1 MKGLMSFSLINV
13 ISLLKKILI
22 FFVLFSLLLILLGFI
37 NYLKPLEKLKIKN
50 SLYDEVKI
58 LKIDGEI
65 FRDLNKNNSL
75 DIYEDHRLD
84 SKLRSDD
91 LLNKMTIE
99 EKVGQMFHPPFTLKP
114 DIWMLIYEI
123 AIRGNKSTEA
133 QILFNNISHFNLY
146 GNPSPAELANKINHF
161 QEIASRSRLGVP
173 ITISSDPIHEVPK
186 GGGVASFS
194 VDGFSKWPS
203 QLGFAATND
212 SLIIENFA
220 QIVKEEYLAVGIRT
234 ALHPMSD
241 LATDP
246 RWARNFGTFG
256 SNALLSSDMT
266 IAYMNGFQGNTISSE
281 SVLTMVKHFP
291 GGGPQQNGLDPH
303 LYSGRNQT
311 YPGNNF
317 DYHLI
322 PFKDA
327 INNNLKVIMPYY
339 GIPIGQTNEDVAM
352 AYNEYIL
359 TDLLREELGFSGVI
373 CSDWGIITGRHWG
386 VDELSI
392 ADRYEKSI
400 NAGIDQYGG
409 ETETSYLIKLI
420 KENIISEGRINESVK
435 RILVNKFELGLFDD
449 PYVDENK
456 IKDRVNTKK
465 NIEAG
470 LDAQRKSIVL
480 LENNGALPLKKGMKI
495 FVDGLDSNIA
505 KDFGVLVKDP
515 SDADVIIMYIHTV
528 FNGNQE
534 SGLNRV
540 FDNFLSTLF
549 PNGDLNFN
557 SEIHTRVENYSKD
570 KELIV
575 VVDLNRPAILED
587 IKKLSSSLI
596 GTFGVSDRIMFE
608 GIFGEFSPTGKL
620 PFEIPSSM
628 ESVLNQKEDVP
639 DDSLNPT
646 YEMGYGIS
654 Y

>member
-1 MKGLMSFSLINV
+1 MKGLMSSSLINV

-22 FFVLFSLLLILLGFI
+22 FFVLFSLLLIFLGFI

-133 QILFNNISHFNLY
+133 QILFDNISHFNLY

-291 GGGPQQNGLDPH
+291 GGGPQQKGLDPH

-359 TDLLREELGFSGVI
+359 TDLLREELGFRGVI

-392 ADRYEKSI
+392 ADRYKKSI

-435 RILVNKFELGLFDD
+435 RILVNKFELGLFDE

-456 IKDRVNTKK
+456 INDRVNTKK

-470 LDAQRKSIVL
+470 LEAQRKSIVL
-480 LENNGALPLKKGMKI
+480 LENNGVLPLKKGMKI
-495 FVDGLDSNIA
+495 FVDGLDNNIA

>member
-1 MKGLMSFSLINV
+1 MKGLMSSSLINV

-22 FFVLFSLLLILLGFI
+22 FFVLFSLLLIFLGFI
-37 NYLKPLEKLKIKN
+37 NYLKPLEKFKIKN

-133 QILFNNISHFNLY
+133 QILFDNISHFNLY

-456 IKDRVNTKK
+456 INDRVNTKK

-470 LDAQRKSIVL
+470 LEAQRKSIVL

-495 FVDGLDSNIA
+495 FVDGLDNNIA

>member
-22 FFVLFSLLLILLGFI
+22 FFVLFSLLLIFLGFI

-50 SLYDEVKI
+50 SLYDEVKT

-133 QILFNNISHFNLY
+133 QILFDNISHFNLY

-203 QLGFAATND
+203 QLGFAATNN

-435 RILVNKFELGLFDD
+435 RILVNKFELGLFDE

-456 IKDRVNTKK
+456 INDRVNTKK

-470 LDAQRKSIVL
+470 LEAQRKSIVL

-495 FVDGLDSNIA
+495 FVDGLDNNIA

>member
-22 FFVLFSLLLILLGFI
+22 FFVLFSVLLIFLGFI

-75 DIYEDHRLD
+75 DVYEDHRLD

-133 QILFNNISHFNLY
+133 QILFDNISHFNLY

-203 QLGFAATND
+203 QLGFAATNN

-266 IAYMNGFQGNTISSE
+266 IAYMNGFQGNTINSE

-465 NIEAG
+465 SIEAG

-596 GTFGVSDRIMFE
+596 GTFGVSDQIMFE

>member
-22 FFVLFSLLLILLGFI
+22 FFVLFSVLLIFLGFI

-75 DIYEDHRLD
+75 DVYEDHRLD

-133 QILFNNISHFNLY
+133 QILFDNISHFNLY

-456 IKDRVNTKK
+456 INDRVNTKK

-470 LDAQRKSIVL
+470 LEAQRKSIVL
-480 LENNGALPLKKGMKI
+480 LKNNGALPLKKGMKI
-495 FVDGLDSNIA
+495 FVDGLNNNIA

>member
-1 MKGLMSFSLINV
+1 MKGLMSSSLINV

-22 FFVLFSLLLILLGFI
+22 FFVLFSVLLIFLGFI

-50 SLYDEVKI
+50 SLYDEVKT

-133 QILFNNISHFNLY
+133 QILFDNISHFNLY

-266 IAYMNGFQGNTISSE
+266 IAYMNGFQGNTINSE

-435 RILVNKFELGLFDD
+435 RILVNKFELGLFDE

-456 IKDRVNTKK
+456 INDRVNTKK

-470 LDAQRKSIVL
+470 LEAQRKSIVL

-495 FVDGLDSNIA
+495 FVDGLDNNIA

>member
-22 FFVLFSLLLILLGFI
+22 FFVLFSLLLIFLGFI

-50 SLYDEVKI
+50 SLYDEVKT

-133 QILFNNISHFNLY
+133 QILFDNISHFNLY

-203 QLGFAATND
+203 QLGFAATNN

-291 GGGPQQNGLDPH
+291 GGGPQQKGLDPH

-359 TDLLREELGFSGVI
+359 SDLLREELGFSGVI

-596 GTFGVSDRIMFE
+596 GTFGVSDQIMFE

>member
-22 FFVLFSLLLILLGFI
+22 FFVLFSVLLIFLGFI

-75 DIYEDHRLD
+75 DVYEDHRLD

-133 QILFNNISHFNLY
+133 QILFDNISHFNLY

-480 LENNGALPLKKGMKI
+480 LENNGVLPLKKGMKI
-495 FVDGLDSNIA
+495 FVDGLDGNIA

>member
-22 FFVLFSLLLILLGFI
+22 FFVLFSVLLIFLGFI

-75 DIYEDHRLD
+75 DVYEDHRLD

-133 QILFNNISHFNLY
+133 QILFDNISHFNLY

-203 QLGFAATND
+203 QLGFAATNN

-266 IAYMNGFQGNTISSE
+266 IAYMNGFQGNTINSE

-420 KENIISEGRINESVK
+420 KENIISEARINESVK
-435 RILVNKFELGLFDD
+435 RILVNKFELGLFDE

-456 IKDRVNTKK
+456 INDRVNTKK

-470 LDAQRKSIVL
+470 LEAQRKSIVL

-628 ESVLNQKEDVP
+628 ESVLNQKEDMP
-639 DDSLNPT
+639 DDSLNAT

>member
-22 FFVLFSLLLILLGFI
+22 FFVLFSVLLIFLGFI

-133 QILFNNISHFNLY
+133 QILFDNISHFNLY

-291 GGGPQQNGLDPH
+291 GGGPQQKGLDPH

-359 TDLLREELGFSGVI
+359 TDLLREELGFNGVI

-400 NAGIDQYGG
+400 IAGIDQYGG

-449 PYVDENK
+449 PYVDENT
-456 IKDRVNTKK
+456 INDRVNTKK

-470 LDAQRKSIVL
+470 LEAQRKSIVL

-495 FVDGLDSNIA
+495 FVDGLDNNIA
-505 KDFGVLVKDP
+505 KDFGVLVKNP